1 MPTRRAIPT
10 AAPRARAIGPALRH
24 TDSHA
29 YMNLTKVVPL
39 LGLLVSGIGFVYV
52 SLRRV
57 PRPRGPAAPTPPSS
71 QLLAPLHPS
80 SGHATTEDWCV
91 TAAVARRI
99 PRQATPDPR
108 AAREHSTHQ
117 PLPSAAL
124 PPPARCEHTPVLSR
138 QQLHDLGSRVCG
150 KTHAAGLRLRA
161 GGRDGPGGLPLCV
174 ATACGRTQLRGRI
187 PVEGEW
193 MPAPNRRPLYLLP
206 TAPTVDWT
214 IPCRSA
220 AHGGHVPQ
228 PASTVPPPRWPIENA
243 SLGALAGVA
252 GGSISLPWLEWGD
265 PPPPRVPP
273 RTQWEWRPA
282 GCELIEATRARVCRL
297 VRRRTPLLSTSSEH
311 LI

>member
-1 MPTRRAIPT
+1 
-10 AAPRARAIGPALRH
+10 
-24 TDSHA
+24 
-29 YMNLTKVVPL
+29 L

-57 PRPRGPAAPTPPSS
+57 PGGPAAPTPSSS
-71 QLLAPLHPS
+71 QSLAPLHHS
-80 SGHATTEDWCV
+80 SRHATAGDWCV
-91 TAAVARRI
+91 TAAVARRT

-108 AAREHSTHQ
+108 AAREQSTHH
-117 PLPSAAL
+117 PLPSAAR

-138 QQLHDLGSRVCG
+138 QQLHDLGPRVCG
-150 KTHAAGLRLRA
+150 KTHAAGWRLRA
-161 GGRDGPGGLPLCV
+161 GGWDGPGRLPLCV
-174 ATACGRTQLRGRI
+174 ATACGRAQLRGRI

-193 MPAPNRRPLYLLP
+193 VPAPNRRPLYLLP

-297 VRRRTPLLSTSSEH
+297 VRRRTPHLSTTSEH
-311 LI
+311 HI